1 MRYAVEVEKAGSF
14 SKAAERLY
22 MNQPA
27 LSKAI
32 RELEDSF
39 GMAIFN
45 RTSKGVVPTEAGA
58 EFLKHA
64 ENILS
69 QIEEMERLYNR
80 DKAKRRRLYIS
91 APRASYTSLAFCEFA
106 KKIPSGSDIDLSYH
120 ETSAKHAMNNV
131 ARGVDDLAVVRCQK
145 IYEKNFLSS
154 LAEKELVCRPVYEFT
169 YELLMSKDHPLA
181 DKEKILPDMLI
192 PFTEIVHGDSLIPFM
207 SAPMARQVEMESRR
221 PRRIT
226 VYDRG
231 SQYEL
236 LKRLTDAYMWVS
248 PTHKEILER
257 FKLCERECFKRE
269 NECRD
274 LLIYR
279 KGYRFSEDETLFIE
293 TLSQT
298 VERFKKISY

>member
-1 MRYAVEVEKAGSF
+1 
-14 SKAAERLY
+14 
-22 MNQPA
+22 
-27 LSKAI
+27 
-32 RELEDSF
+32 
-39 GMAIFN
+39 
-45 RTSKGVVPTEAGA
+45 
-58 EFLKHA
+58 
-64 ENILS
+64 
-69 QIEEMERLYNR
+69 
-80 DKAKRRRLYIS
+80 
-91 APRASYTSLAFCEFA
+91 
-106 KKIPSGSDIDLSYH
+106 
-120 ETSAKHAMNNV
+120 
-131 ARGVDDLAVVRCQK
+131 
-145 IYEKNFLSS
+145 
-154 LAEKELVCRPVYEFT
+154 
-169 YELLMSKDHPLA
+169 
-181 DKEKILPDMLI
+181 
-192 PFTEIVHGDSLIPFM
+192 
-207 SAPMARQVEMESRR
+207 MARQVELESRR